1 MKIQNKTLA
10 FVLILSFICLYSQAQ
25 EKETPKVKN
34 NEFNIVVDDIFAKT
48 PVIYY
53 PYYYWDNQM
62 FVPYYNSSYYDIVTT
77 KIGLGYKH
85 YFKNSGIR
93 TKLSFG
99 SNSDRSEYSGND
111 NSNEYNYLSANFHL
125 GYEWLLKFGKAHIFY
140 GAEGFVNH
148 EKLNSESVYYNGI
161 YRQTSKSKSV
171 NTGYGAS
178 PLLGVKYYIAGPL
191 SVSTE
196 FKFIVEFYDGK
207 TTYENSESPEVSET
221 KNSGMKTRFGPLG
234 QLSVNIHF

>member
-1 MKIQNKTLA
+1 MVRYTIIALVISLNLGFYLLTAQTNENEKIR
-10 FVLILSFICLYSQAQ
+10 
-25 EKETPKVKN
+25 N
-34 NEFNIVVDDIFAKT
+34 NEFDIVVDDIFAKA

-53 PYYYWDNQM
+53 PFYYWENQM
-62 FVPYYNSSYYDIVTT
+62 IIPYYGNSYYDIVTT

-85 YFKNSGIR
+85 YFNNSGIR
-93 TKLSFG
+93 SKLSFG

-111 NSNEYNYLSANFHL
+111 NSDEYNYLSANFHL

-140 GAEGFVNH
+140 GVEGFVNQ

-161 YRQTSKSKSV
+161 YRQTSKSNSV
-171 NTGYGAS
+171 KTGYGAS
-178 PLLGVKYYIAGPL
+178 PLLGVEYFIAGPL

-207 TTYENSESPEVSET
+207 TTYENSESTEVSET
-221 KNSGMKTRFGPLG
+221 KSSGMKTRFGPLG